1 LDGGFLLCA
10 LLIKTLPCFARIS
23 LDALKIAVSADEG
36 FLHLPAY
43 FSLYPARQETTTTP
57 AQPGL
62 LYWSAVIPK

>member
-1 LDGGFLLCA
+1 LLS
-10 LLIKTLPCFARIS
+10 KTLRGFARIS

-43 FSLYPARQETTTTP
+43 FSLYPARQETNDSR
-57 AQPGL
+57 AAGL